1 VDPQSVPEEYR
12 GRTGRITEEKTIPQI
27 KRFVESGGA
36 VVTVGSSTSMAGLL
50 GVALANPLMEKGADG
65 QERALPR
72 DKFYIP
78 GSLMRAHV
86 DNTNPLA
93 YGMPETVDVF
103 FDNNPVFRLPADAKA
118 KGETQVA
125 WFSGKE
131 TLDSGWA
138 LGQQLLDGATAVV
151 EARAGEGKVFV
162 MGPEVTFRGE
172 PDGTFKLLFNSLFY
186 GAAKSVTLR

>member
-1 VDPQSVPEEYR
+1 MFYDLFGMS
-12 GRTGRITEEKTIPQI
+12 
-27 KRFVESGGA
+27 SGGA

-50 GVALANPLMEKGADG
+50 GVALDNPLTEKSAEG

-78 GSLMRAHV
+78 GSLMRARV

-151 EARAGEGKVFV
+151 DARAGEGKVFA

-172 PDGTFKLLFNSLFY
+172 PHGTFKLLFNSLFY
-186 GAAKSVTLR
+186 GAAKPVTLR